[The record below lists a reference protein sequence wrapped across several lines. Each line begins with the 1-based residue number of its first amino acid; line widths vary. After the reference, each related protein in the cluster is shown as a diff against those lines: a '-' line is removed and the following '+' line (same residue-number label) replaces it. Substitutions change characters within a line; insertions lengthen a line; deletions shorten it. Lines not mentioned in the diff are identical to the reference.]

1 MKRRRPAGPGRPERE
16 RARPERG
23 SASLL
28 VVGLTGVLLLIG
40 MAATFV
46 VATAAAHRRAQG
58 AADLAALAAAA
69 ALQQGSD
76 PCGAAGRFAGA
87 NGASLTGCQVLGE
100 DVLVQVAVAGPRF
113 LDHGWEPVG
122 RARAGP

>member
-1 MKRRRPAGPGRPERE
+1 MRS
-16 RARPERG
+16 ERG
-23 SASLL
+23 TASLF

-40 MAATFV
+40 MAAAFV

-58 AADLAALAAAA
+58 AADLAALAAAT
-69 ALQQGSD
+69 ALQEGAD
-76 PCGAAGRFAGA
+76 PCGTAGRFAGT
-87 NGASLTGCQVLGE
+87 NGARLTGCRVLGE
-100 DVLVQVAVAGPRF
+100 DVTVQVAVAGPRF